1 MAKKYFDEEKVRA
14 LVKTFQESVVL
25 DETEKIIK
33 RIVNFRMNDFL

>member
-25 DETEKIIK
+25 DETEKIIIEK
-33 RIVNFRMNDFL
+33 DTVSE